1 MQVQV
6 TALQVLKSLV
16 QRYNNT
22 EEKSF
27 VIFFVGEL
35 IGDIV
40 SLMQRALLVVFSFL
54 PSIIN
59 RKLKFFFYVKHYGN

>member
-1 MQVQV
+1 MQVQA

-59 RKLKFFFYVKHYGN
+59 RKLKFFFYVKTLW

>member
-1 MQVQV
+1 MQVQA

-35 IGDIV
+35 IGDIF

-54 PSIIN
+54 PSSIN
-59 RKLKFFFYVKHYGN
+59 RKAKFFFYVKTLW